1 MLMIAKMNERAQG
14 ASEYLLML
22 AATLV
27 LVAIAVYYVTT
38 ATPYPIVA
46 AAPAVSD
53 NDIRIKVETGEIPTG
68 DWQYSVSD
76 TEGIYSWTDGTES
89 LDAPYV
95 TIAQNQLGGTYYVSL
110 KHKPHDYIYFHDR
123 AVTIA

>member
-1 MLMIAKMNERAQG
+1 MPKVAKMNERAQG

-68 DWQYSVSD
+68 DWQYSVST
-76 TEGIYSWTDGTES
+76 TEGSYSWTDGTEA

-95 TIAQNQLGGTYYVSL
+95 TIAQDQEPQTYYVSL
-110 KHKPHDYIYFHDR
+110 KHKPSGHIYFADR
-123 AVTIA
+123 KVTIG